1 MSITDIVGAPVEDP
15 AEHTVHRTPTCS
27 RPAPPIPSAP
37 PTRGGIGRAWLAVA
51 VLGSI
56 ALGMLGGW
64 AVARL
69 AATDPPAS
77 SLGQPTAPL
86 PAEVAAT
93 AEIFVARYL
102 TGEVTGEVTGTEA
115 LYAGDIPGP
124 TGAWINRTAAISG
137 TTTGDGVWNVT
148 VAVDS
153 LEPVDDVFTP
163 VELRYF
169 VVPISTRDGGTF
181 ALAAPSRI
189 PGLGEPISEELF
201 SLQVP
206 PDQAAVAAR
215 FLEEYLTA
223 GSEIARYVSTP
234 TPIDV
239 FVSAPYTRVEPVVIG
254 ADSLGRIKASV
265 VATNESGVVHQ
276 LEYTLAL
283 ELQSGVWVVA
293 DLGPAGQ

>member
-15 AEHTVHRTPTCS
+15 AEHTVYRTPTCS
-27 RPAPPIPSAP
+27 RPAPPLPSAP
-37 PTRGGIGRAWLAVA
+37 PARDGIRRAWLVVA

-56 ALGMLGGW
+56 ALGVLCGW
-64 AVARL
+64 VIARVVA
-69 AATDPPAS
+69 ADPPVS
-77 SLGQPTAPL
+77 PLVQPTAPL
-86 PAEVAAT
+86 PAEVAGA

-102 TGEVTGEVTGTEA
+102 TGEVTGTDA

-124 TGAWINRTAAISG
+124 TGAWINHTAAISG
-137 TTTGDGVWNVT
+137 ATTGDGVWNVT

-153 LEPVDDVFTP
+153 LEPVDDAFTP

-169 VVPISTRDGGTF
+169 VVPISTREGRTF
-181 ALAAPSRI
+181 ALAAPARI
-189 PGLGEPISEELF
+189 PGPEEPIIENPF

-206 PDQAAVAAR
+206 PDQAAVAIR

-223 GSEIARYVSTP
+223 GPEVARYLSPP
-234 TPIDV
+234 TPIGV
-239 FVSAPYTRVEPVVIG
+239 FASAPYMRVEPVALA

-265 VATNESGVVHQ
+265 VATNERGVVHH
-276 LEYTLAL
+276 LEYILTL

-293 DLGPAGQ
+293 NLDPADR